1 MTRSV
6 GAYEAKTHLSALLA
20 AVEQGE
26 EVEITKHGRVVAR
39 LVPPTPA
46 RRTRAEVI
54 DDMLRMRAGLEPVG
68 IPIRELIDEGR
79 RY

>member
-20 AVEQGE
+20 EVEQGE

-39 LVPPTPA
+39 LVPPAPA
-46 RRTRAEVI
+46 KKSRADLLDE
-54 DDMLRMRAGLEPVG
+54 MAAFRASLKPVG

-79 RY
+79 RF